1 MGGLPVLEYLA
12 SAEWVAGKLKECDI
26 KPAGE
31 WKLLSVVQL
40 SYTDVNDI
48 GSLTLNLP
56 QTDGSVIKK
65 ITIFPWYYPGMN
77 SGNGE

>member
-12 SAEWVAGKLKECDI
+12 SAEWVAGKLKEWYI

-40 SYTDVNDI
+40 PYTDVNDI

-56 QTDGSVIKK
+56 QTDGSVIRK
-65 ITIFPWYYPGMN
+65 ITFFPVVLPRD
-77 SGNGE
+77 ELR